1 MKEVYIEESNGLG
14 FIEWGQ
20 EFIFFINIFS
30 KHNFKIKWGPN
41 KKYWEAQEG
50 SERDKMEIRIISL
63 KASKIYHCNKQIL
76 G

>member
-14 FIEWGQ
+14 FIEQGDRNLC
-20 EFIFFINIFS
+20 FINIFS
-30 KHNFKIKWGPN
+30 KHNFKNKMGPN

-63 KASKIYHCNKQIL
+63 KASKIYHCK
-76 G
+76 